1 MAGGSMLDLN
11 ASLSAS
17 ASATSGNKADSFG
30 DVYYNA
36 QKPTPPWMW
45 LALAGLALVAFALW
59 KK

>member
-1 MAGGSMLDLN
+1 MLDLN